1 MHRYLELAPMLTL
14 VAFAMDGRIADPET
28 SACRRVYSEPRPP
41 VFWTISFQRRR
52 SQPAAMEHDPEIA
65 RQVEDALNID
75 IIPGTEIMAQGIRT
89 ALRLRQWSQY

>member
-1 MHRYLELAPMLTL
+1 
-14 VAFAMDGRIADPET
+14 
-28 SACRRVYSEPRPP
+28 
-41 VFWTISFQRRR
+41 
-52 SQPAAMEHDPEIA
+52 MEHDPEIA